1 MRIICQTVRRIAN
14 EILGI
19 KGLLQVFQNRV
30 IMQIDKCTYT
40 CSKIQEKID
49 FGRHKWINVM
59 WKIFLS
65 FICLSCST
73 SSDCSVQVEDNTKRQ
88 LRPCKE

>member
-1 MRIICQTVRRIAN
+1 MCIR
-14 EILGI
+14 
-19 KGLLQVFQNRV
+19 LLKNT
-30 IMQIDKCTYT
+30 KN
-40 CSKIQEKID
+40 ID
-49 FGRHKWINVM
+49 FGRQKWINVM

-88 LRPCKE
+88 LGPCKE